1 MKGGARMTDYG
12 ITLEYDGH
20 IAIAR
25 FERPEKRNAFD
36 EVMWE
41 EFDRVI
47 NLLEQN
53 TPRVVV
59 LTGAGNDSFCAGFDV
74 SLDNPQVA
82 GLVEAVT
89 HHDRTPVERLI
100 GRIRSIVDRLC
111 ALPVPIIAALN
122 GSAYGGGVELAV
134 RCDMRIMDPDA
145 VICFS
150 EVRLGLMPDWGG
162 AAALPR
168 LVGPARAA
176 EMILTAR
183 PVTAKDAL
191 ACGLVNR
198 VSSPGGA
205 LAESV
210 DMARVIAA
218 NGPRAVRSALEVIRS
233 TSNPS
238 LHNALALEMERAIA
252 LITTGECV
260 HGISAFLSRTTPDF
274 PDTTAETT

>member
-1 MKGGARMTDYG
+1 MTGYG
-12 ITLEYDGH
+12 ITLDYDGH

-25 FERPEKRNAFD
+25 FERPDKRNAFD
-36 EVMWE
+36 EAMWD
-41 EFDRVI
+41 EFERVI
-47 NLLEQN
+47 KLLEEN
-53 TPRVVV
+53 APRVVV

-89 HHDRTPVERLI
+89 HHDRNPVEQLI
-100 GRIRSIVDRLC
+100 TRIRSIIDRLC

-122 GSAYGGGVELAV
+122 GNAYGGGAELAV
-134 RCDMRIMDPDA
+134 RCDMRIMDPEA
-145 VICFS
+145 IICFS

-168 LVGPARAA
+168 LVGPAHAA

-183 PVTAKDAL
+183 KVTAREAL
-191 ACGLVNR
+191 SCGLVNR
-198 VSSPGGA
+198 ISSPGCA

-210 DMARVIAA
+210 DMARMIGA

-238 LHNALALEMERAIA
+238 LNNALALEMERAIA

-260 HGISAFLSRTTPDF
+260 HGISAFLSRTTPEF
-274 PDTTAETT
+274 PDNTAGTT